1 MQHYILDHTEL
12 LKAVVED
19 FKMVIPTALES
30 KHLACFVALVTVR
43 LFKLK
48 RVRGKKRSMTVGRS

>member
-1 MQHYILDHTEL
+1 MNNTASFLTYTEL

-19 FKMVIPTALES
+19 FKMLIATVLES

-43 LFKLK
+43 LFKLQ
-48 RVRGKKRSMTVGRS
+48 RVKGKKKCDCE

>member
-1 MQHYILDHTEL
+1 MEL

-19 FKMVIPTALES
+19 FKMLIATVLES

-43 LFKLK
+43 LFKLQ
-48 RVRGKKRSMTVGRS
+48 RVKGKKEV